1 MPEYDII
8 YIIKNFTGIYMF
20 DSFEYIINT
29 ILSIRLR
36 PNDIIDIIIVSVI
49 IYYAVKFIR
58 DKRAA
63 KLLIGIS
70 FLFAVYLI
78 SEVSQMYALRFLLD
92 NVFQVGLIALI
103 IVFQP
108 ELRSALEKVGGTSI
122 SPISMI
128 ADPKNRQKTL
138 ESIEIISKTAAEFS
152 AGRRGA
158 LIVIERTTKL
168 GDIVKEGTI
177 LKSEISGKLLS
188 NIFYDKAALHDGA
201 VIISNNLIEAA
212 GCILPLSENTELLA
226 NVGTRHR
233 AGLGISENSDA
244 VVVIV
249 SEETGRIS
257 VAVDGRLDRNYNQ
270 QSLKRELVNLL
281 TDGARRK
288 AKRPKKTNK

>member
-1 MPEYDII
+1 
-8 YIIKNFTGIYMF
+8 MF
-20 DSFEYIINT
+20 DFLEYIINT

-128 ADPKNRQKTL
+128 ADTKNTQKTL
-138 ESIEIISKTAAEFS
+138 ESIEIISKTVAEFS
-152 AGRRGA
+152 AVKRGA

-177 LKSEISGKLLS
+177 IKSEISSKLLS
-188 NIFYDKAALHDGA
+188 NIFHDKAALHDGA

-212 GCILPLSENTELLA
+212 GCILPLSDNAELLA
-226 NVGTRHR
+226 NLGTRHR

-257 VAVDGRLDRNYNQ
+257 LAVDGRLDRNLNQ
-270 QSLKRELVNLL
+270 QSLNRALVNLL
-281 TDGARRK
+281 ADGARKK
-288 AKRPKKTNK
+288 AKKPKKS